1 MSFPTVTWSR
11 VLVSTT
17 WVRNSIGFL
26 KGCWLS
32 LRGLHTRVTNER
44 GLHYATLWITT
55 CILLH
60 AFAIDH
66 EDSVFTTQA
75 QFLRKGLKILK
86 QEQQAAQQ
94 AGRDNEETAIDVDD
108 DDELT
113 QGKLKCEHLKGV
125 LFTHLNEGDD

>member
-1 MSFPTVTWSR
+1 
-11 VLVSTT
+11 
-17 WVRNSIGFL
+17 
-26 KGCWLS
+26 
-32 LRGLHTRVTNER
+32 
-44 GLHYATLWITT
+44 
-55 CILLH
+55 
-60 AFAIDH
+60 
-66 EDSVFTTQA
+66 
-75 QFLRKGLKILK
+75 LK